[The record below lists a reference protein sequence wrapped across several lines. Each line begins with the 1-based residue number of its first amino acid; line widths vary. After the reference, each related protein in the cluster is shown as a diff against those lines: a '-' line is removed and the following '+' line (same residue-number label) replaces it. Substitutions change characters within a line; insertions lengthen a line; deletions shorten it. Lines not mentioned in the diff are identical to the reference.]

1 MVRGPASLPAFLRS
15 ESGAVT
21 VDWVVL
27 TAALVGLGIAVMAV
41 IRFGMSDLSAD
52 TRDVMTNTVIRTSF
66 ARLGALFGTDFSNG
80 ADGWSGGRVVTLAG
94 FGEVLQ
100 IGPNGT
106 ADLLVDV
113 PPDATRATLT
123 FDLIG
128 ADDLSGEPAAILIDG
143 EEVALY
149 SDDHGNVILTDREVD
164 GVTISVSQHYT
175 NEPVGSGDHG
185 HDSRATYVITVD
197 DPQRELVLG
206 IASRTAQATTEEFY
220 AIDDVSIT
228 AE

>member
-1 MVRGPASLPAFLRS
+1 MAHALAPADGFLRA
-15 ESGAVT
+15 ESGAIA

-27 TAALVGLGIAVMAV
+27 TSALVGLGLAVMAV
-41 IRFGMSDLSAD
+41 IRLGLQDLSTD
-52 TRDVMTNTVIRTSF
+52 TRAAMEGTLIRTSF

-80 ADGWSGGRVVTLAG
+80 PEGWSGGRVVTLAG

-100 IGPNGT
+100 IGPNET

-113 PPDATRATLT
+113 PESASRTTIT

-149 SDDHGNVILTDREVD
+149 SDNHGRITLTDHEIP
-164 GVTISVSQHYT
+164 GVTISVAQHYA
-175 NEPVGSGDHG
+175 NEPMGSGGHG
-185 HDSRATYVITVD
+185 HDSRATYTITVD
-197 DPQRELVLG
+197 DPERELVLG
-206 IASRTAQATTEEFY
+206 IASRTAQATTGEFY
-220 AIDDVSIT
+220 AIDDVSVT
-228 AE
+228 AQ